1 MAGPALR
8 PSAGADSNVIAA
20 EAPAPPFRTQP
31 KTPGAECPTD
41 PFSFRLGW
49 GRIDGRAIAVSAGSG
64 LRRRA
69 RPTIRTARPQ
79 IRCPRSRRC
88 LGASLRLA
96 GALAAKSSSHTI
108 EDVTNPQPRTV
119 GGAGRA
125 PGRLAPARADAG
137 GSAAD
142 QAF

>member
-1 MAGPALR
+1 MAGRALR
-8 PSAGADSNVIAA
+8 PSAGADSNVIGA

-31 KTPGAECPTD
+31 KTPGAEGPTD

-49 GRIDGRAIAVSAGSG
+49 ARIDGRASAVSAGSG
-64 LRRRA
+64 LHRRA
-69 RPTIRTARPQ
+69 RTTIRTARPQ
-79 IRCPRSRRC
+79 LRCPRSRRC

-96 GALAAKSSSHTI
+96 GALAARSASHTI

-119 GGAGRA
+119 GGRR
-125 PGRLAPARADAG
+125 PTRARAGEAG

-142 QAF
+142 

>member
-8 PSAGADSNVIAA
+8 PSAGGDSNVIGA
-20 EAPAPPFRTQP
+20 EATAPPFRTQP

-49 GRIDGRAIAVSAGSG
+49 VRIDGRASAVSAGSG
-64 LRRRA
+64 LHRRA
-69 RPTIRTARPQ
+69 RPTIRTATPQ

-96 GALAAKSSSHTI
+96 GALAAKSASHTI
-108 EDVTNPQPRTV
+108 EDVTNPSRD
-119 GGAGRA
+119 GRGEEA
-125 PGRLAPARADAG
+125 
-137 GSAAD
+137 
-142 QAF
+142 